1 MENLKGLFK
10 NGLEAGV
17 KLEQYKDILQMES
30 LNRTALV
37 HLVEKI
43 FVYEDKRVHVVLR
56 HQDQFIKV
64 GMLYE
69 FLRQSET
76 ERRAG

>member
-17 KLEQYKDILQMES
+17 KLEQYKDILQLES

-43 FVYEDKRVHVVLR
+43 FVYGDKRVHVILR
-56 HQDQFIKV
+56 HQNHFLKV
-64 GMLYE
+64 GMLYD
-69 FLRQSET
+69 FLKQSEA
-76 ERRAG
+76 EGKVG